1 MSSRVLALRWRR
13 PALLAVVLGSLAV
26 ALAADRAGT
35 LDGSLVGRGGA
46 PYALAVEPG
55 GRRVAV
61 ALFDASAIGIADAEH
76 GAMLGHARI
85 PRLEREY
92 EMRPI
97 QVLWSRARGRPLV
110 ICHRSG
116 RILEVDPD
124 GAPTV
129 SETLVPSL
137 DDDRTDA
144 ERTADRMSA
153 LAIDESEDGVLRVVL
168 GAVRTQI
175 LSFRVLTYRWQGGW
189 QRQGQSRSVALT
201 PPGYHRGAWPVA
213 WLASE
218 GVFFVGEPGTGRI
231 RVFDRDLALV
241 REVTIGSHPA
251 ALALDPARGLLYVA
265 DKRSGLVEK
274 LDALTLESLGRIE
287 IGASAVSLALEADGR
302 HAWVADS
309 FGDAL
314 VRLALPKLEVQSRLA
329 WPRRPFALALGPG
342 PDELLV
348 ARLGSG
354 RVDRCDGRSG
364 ESLRRTA
371 QVEVAP

>member
-1 MSSRVLALRWRR
+1 MASRVLTPRWRR
-13 PALLAVVLGSLAV
+13 AALLAVVLGSLAV
-26 ALAADRAGT
+26 ALAADGAGT

-55 GRRVAV
+55 GRRFAV
-61 ALFDASAIGIADAEH
+61 ALFDASAIGIGDAQQ

-85 PRLEREY
+85 PRLEGEY

-97 QVLWSRARGRPLV
+97 QVLWSRARRRPLV

-116 RILEVDPD
+116 RILEVDLD

-129 SETLVPSL
+129 SQSLVPSV
-137 DDDRTDA
+137 DDDPTDA
-144 ERTADRMSA
+144 ERSADRMSA
-153 LAIDESEDGVLRVVL
+153 LAIDEDEEGVLRVVL

-175 LSFRVLTYRWQGGW
+175 LSFRVLTYRWQDGW

-218 GVFFVGEPGTGRI
+218 RIFFVGEPGTGRI
-231 RVFDRDLALV
+231 RAFDHDLALV
-241 REVTIGSHPA
+241 REVTIGTHPA
-251 ALALDPARGLLYVA
+251 ALALDSARGLLYVA

-287 IGASAVSLALEADGR
+287 VGASAVSLALEADGR

-314 VRLALPKLEVQSRLA
+314 VRLALPELEVESRVD
-329 WPRRPFALALGPG
+329 WPRRPFALALGTG
-342 PDELLV
+342 RDELLV

-354 RVDRCDGRSG
+354 CVDRCDGRSG
-364 ESLRRTA
+364 QSLRRT
-371 QVEVAP
+371 VELEVTP